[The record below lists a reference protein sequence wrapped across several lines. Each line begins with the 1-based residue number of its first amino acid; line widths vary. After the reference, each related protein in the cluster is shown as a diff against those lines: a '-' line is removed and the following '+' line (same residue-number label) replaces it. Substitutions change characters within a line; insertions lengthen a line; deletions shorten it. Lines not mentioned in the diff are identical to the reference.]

1 MVKVLLH
8 RLLKVPLHDLRLTY
22 ISSKVRDGCCC
33 HGDPPCIQYY
43 VDVGVSCDTGL
54 VCLQVSGTEFHLDR
68 DMKTLH
74 FYSVEDGDQVMVR
87 WP

>member
-43 VDVGVSCDTGL
+43 VDVGVTCDSAHMLTLGWC
-54 VCLQVSGTEFHLDR
+54 VCRFQEGSSTWTEI
-68 DMKTLH
+68 
-74 FYSVEDGDQVMVR
+74 
-87 WP
+87 